1 MLGKVK
7 VLLSVIISYIITS
20 DDSVEVDNI
29 SASRPLLDMNDSVTQ
44 ENGSSPNTS
53 AILHPI
59 PEHEAVNQ
67 EDAVDG
73 LEGIDGLLDNNL
85 IDNILREP
93 NVMGNLNVDLEVG
106 VHENQ
111 YANVDVEMDSPP
123 NEVPNVDQSER
134 RPKRN
139 CRYLKHQKK

>member
-7 VLLSVIISYIITS
+7 VLLSVIISYIITP

-44 ENGSSPNTS
+44 ENGSSPNAS
-53 AILHPI
+53 ALLRTI

-73 LEGIDGLLDNNL
+73 LEDVDGLLNNNL
-85 IDNILREP
+85 IANILREP
-93 NVMGNLNVDLEVG
+93 NVIENLTIDLEVG

-111 YANVDVEMDSPP
+111 YANVEMDSPP
-123 NEVPNVDQSER
+123 NDVPNVDQNER

>member
-53 AILHPI
+53 VILHPI
-59 PEHEAVNQ
+59 PEHEDVNQ
-67 EDAVDG
+67 EDVV
-73 LEGIDGLLDNNL
+73 DGLLDDNL
-85 IDNILREP
+85 IANILREP
-93 NVMGNLNVDLEVG
+93 NVMENLSIDLEVG

-111 YANVDVEMDSPP
+111 YANVEMDSPP
-123 NEVPNVDQSER
+123 NDVPNVDQNER